1 MKCPITWLMYDYM
14 PVNHMISSKL
24 LYVYHQLVTN
34 KKRNHDYV
42 DECMFSV
49 WKGSYLPWDKQRLS
63 IILQY
68 TELTF
73 YVM

>member
-34 KKRNHDYV
+34 KK
-42 DECMFSV
+42 ETMTMLMSV
-49 WKGSYLPWDKQRLS
+49 CFLYGKDHIFHGINKD
-63 IILQY
+63 
-68 TELTF
+68 
-73 YVM
+73 